1 MYDSIEFFMIIVTL
15 TFVSSIILFFAVLY
29 IYDRQ
34 LVLYDKYN
42 KIYDYMKLNEHQLKN
57 LIVDI
62 NKNDIKLKDL
72 IHKLHLD

>member
-1 MYDSIEFFMIIVTL
+1 MSDSIDFFMIIVTL

-34 LVLYDKYN
+34 LVLYDKHN
-42 KIYDYMKLNEHQLKN
+42 KVDDYMKLNEHQLKN